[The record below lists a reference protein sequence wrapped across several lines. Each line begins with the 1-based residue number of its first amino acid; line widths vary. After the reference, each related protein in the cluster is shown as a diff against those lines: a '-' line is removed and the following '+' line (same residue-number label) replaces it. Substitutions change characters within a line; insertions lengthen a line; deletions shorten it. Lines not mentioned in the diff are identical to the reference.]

1 MDNSMKSGGFTMM
14 KMLLIFGLLPLLVT
28 SVLLVSVGSNRIKKE
43 VTDAVIDKIA
53 ASNRQ
58 FNQYCYDWYNDE
70 GEEGF
75 FGENKD
81 YAYVDAFEEED
92 IEFTIFIG
100 DTRAITSIKDKN
112 GQRIEGTKASDLVI
126 KECLNGGKHF
136 QADGIEING
145 KKYYVDYLPLKN
157 AAGEIVGMT
166 FVGETDANVYRAS
179 KDASRIMVILSMV
192 VLIFFAVL
200 VVYTAGII
208 KKPLVGIAQN
218 MNAFASGDISSEIKI
233 NSKITENQ
241 NMISSLKYMQNSLQ
255 NMVSEIQGEADSLDK
270 DICFVEEMSEQSA
283 DSTTQITSAVNELAS
298 GASSMAENVNDI
310 NCQMIEMG
318 NKVSEIEQNVNSLN
332 ENAVNMKNISRD
344 AAEYMSEVMR
354 NSEGTVQAVESINEQ
369 ILLTNESISKINN
382 AIDLIIEIA
391 NETNLLA
398 LNATIEAARA
408 GEAGRGFAVVAD
420 SISNLSEQS
429 NESAATIRSI
439 ATEIL
444 QNSNGSVGLA
454 DRIKHTIEDEQTVI
468 VETQKHFEQL
478 NDSINESVSE
488 IAFINDKT
496 KDLETIKDA
505 LVSHVSDLSAIS
517 EQNAANNEEV
527 NASVENISQSMKEI
541 VNRMVAMNSMSQNLE
556 NSVSHFK

>member
-1 MDNSMKSGGFTMM
+1 M
-14 KMLLIFGLLPLLVT
+14 
-28 SVLLVSVGSNRIKKE
+28 
-43 VTDAVIDKIA
+43 
-53 ASNRQ
+53 
-58 FNQYCYDWYNDE
+58 
-70 GEEGF
+70 
-75 FGENKD
+75 
-81 YAYVDAFEEED
+81 
-92 IEFTIFIG
+92 
-100 DTRAITSIKDKN
+100 
-112 GQRIEGTKASDLVI
+112 VI

-145 KKYYVDYLPLKN
+145 EKYYVDYLPLKN
-157 AAGEIVGMT
+157 ADGEIVGMT
-166 FVGETDANVYRAS
+166 FVGETDAIVYRAS
-179 KDASRIMVILSMV
+179 KEASGIMVILSMV

-208 KKPLVGIAQN
+208 KKPLDGIAQN
-218 MNAFASGDISSEIKI
+218 MNAFARGDISSEIKV

-283 DSTTQITSAVNELAS
+283 DSTTQITSAVNELAT

-354 NSEGTVQAVESINEQ
+354 NSEGTVQAVERINEQ

-408 GEAGRGFAVVAD
+408 GEAGRGFAIVAD